1 MCVVCSGEGGVH
13 VKCVWCVGV
22 RVGCMWS
29 VCGGEIVLRAI
40 TLSLSLSL
48 FLSHSHSHRSSPC
61 DLEVPGDFSL
71 KPH

>member
-1 MCVVCSGEGGVH
+1 MVCSGEGGVH

-48 FLSHSHSHRSSPC
+48 S
-61 DLEVPGDFSL
+61 FSL
-71 KPH
+71 TPTLTVALHVISRSLEISL